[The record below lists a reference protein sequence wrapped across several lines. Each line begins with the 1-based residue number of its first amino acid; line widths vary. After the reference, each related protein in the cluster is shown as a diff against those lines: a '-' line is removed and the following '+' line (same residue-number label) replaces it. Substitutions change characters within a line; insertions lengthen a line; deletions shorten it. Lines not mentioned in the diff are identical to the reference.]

1 MRSWP
6 RETWKLFWDYYV
18 EIIRSSSCSII
29 FIIIIIL
36 TWKAPLSKL
45 REARQSPNTALT
57 SSFVNLREDYHTHYD
72 DHHDDYHK
80 DYDYNHHGD
89 IKNMM
94 MKIYSYSW
102 NTELIRYF
110 LKYKTIPPP
119 ALVIVKEG
127 EKHSSHMV
135 AQLLEK
141 PLRGCK
147 LSLGE
152 NFEFAFLAFSIFPW
166 FFHLVRNPRGD
177 LPELAHIHTNV
188 LQVV

>member
-1 MRSWP
+1 M
-6 RETWKLFWDYYV
+6 KLTKCGAGQGRPENYFDHCV
-18 EIIRSSSCSII
+18 EIITLSLFAVHSSCS
-29 FIIIIIL
+29 IIL

-57 SSFVNLREDYHTHYD
+57 SSFVNLREDYH
-72 DHHDDYHK
+72 
-80 DYDYNHHGD
+80 NLNPVNGGSA
-89 IKNMM
+89 M
-94 MKIYSYSW
+94 
-102 NTELIRYF
+102 LIRYF

-147 LSLGE
+147 LSLGG
-152 NFEFAFLAFSIFPW
+152 NFEFAFLAFFIFP
-166 FFHLVRNPRGD
+166 
-177 LPELAHIHTNV
+177 
-188 LQVV
+188 

>member
-147 LSLGE
+147 LSLGG
-152 NFEFAFLAFSIFPW
+152 NFEFAFLAFFIFPQI
-166 FFHLVRNPRGD
+166 FHLVRNPRGD